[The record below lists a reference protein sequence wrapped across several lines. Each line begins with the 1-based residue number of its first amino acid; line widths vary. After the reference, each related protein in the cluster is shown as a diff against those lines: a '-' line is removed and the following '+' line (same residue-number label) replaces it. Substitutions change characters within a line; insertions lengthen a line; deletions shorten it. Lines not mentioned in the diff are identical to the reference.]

1 MKSQQ
6 ELAMTKKR
14 LKQEEL
20 EADGKGFK
28 NGAENTGK
36 DYTEIILSH
45 NEELLR
51 NYHEMELNKSDGN
64 NEVGLLMGA
73 GKRKRE
79 RPKFF
84 WQTKRMKQ

>member
-79 RPKFF
+79 RPKLF

>member
-20 EADGKGFK
+20 EAYGKGFK

-73 GKRKRE
+73 GKRKRG

>member
-20 EADGKGFK
+20 EDDGKGFK
-28 NGAENTGK
+28 NGTENTGK

-51 NYHEMELNKSDGN
+51 NYDEMELNKSDGN
-64 NEVGLLMGA
+64 YEVGLLMGA

-84 WQTKRMKQ
+84 